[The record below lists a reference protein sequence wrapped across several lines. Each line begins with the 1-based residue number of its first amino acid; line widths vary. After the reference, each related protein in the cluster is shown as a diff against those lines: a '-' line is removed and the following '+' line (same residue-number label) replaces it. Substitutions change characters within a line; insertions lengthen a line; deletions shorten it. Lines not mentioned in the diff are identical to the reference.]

1 MKKLNFWLIFSKFD
15 LFAKLKTSYIPHW
28 KNEKTITLC
37 RVNMKK
43 KMKLSKWNPHS
54 DSPICD
60 LQIHNFVVYKKATL
74 EKILQKSEKEKEKKK

>member
-1 MKKLNFWLIFSKFD
+1 
-15 LFAKLKTSYIPHW
+15 
-28 KNEKTITLC
+28 
-37 RVNMKK
+37 MKK

-74 EKILQKSEKEKEKKK
+74 EKILQNSEKEKEKKKNNNNATT